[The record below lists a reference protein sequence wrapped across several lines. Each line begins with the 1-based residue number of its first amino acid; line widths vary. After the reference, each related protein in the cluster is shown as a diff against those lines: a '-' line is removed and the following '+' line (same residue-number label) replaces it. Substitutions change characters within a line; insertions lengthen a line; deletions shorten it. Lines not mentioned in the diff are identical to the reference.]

1 MGSLT
6 PEGPL
11 TAWLTQKSVF
21 YLFLIHL
28 AQFALT
34 ICSLFLPSQ
43 SHYFTMFIVV
53 LFFAGALTHSVFLFG
68 THAFYIYINST
79 GLFFNYFSLR
89 CFPGV

>member
-11 TAWLTQKSVF
+11 TAWLTQKPVF

-28 AQFALT
+28 VQFALT
-34 ICSLFLPSQ
+34 TCSLFLPSQ